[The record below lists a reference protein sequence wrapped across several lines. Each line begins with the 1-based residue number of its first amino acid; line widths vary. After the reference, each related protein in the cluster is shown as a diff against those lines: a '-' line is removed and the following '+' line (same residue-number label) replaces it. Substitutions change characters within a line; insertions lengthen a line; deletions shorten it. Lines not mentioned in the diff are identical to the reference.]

1 MLRRTD
7 GGSTMDTV
15 VATQAGAPR
24 RRDTKFKLTYRQICE
39 LSVAK
44 GPVEGKP
51 GRVVIASPPSADAGK
66 PYRVLDGNQGAPT
79 GFGFYVGTT
88 RTTYE
93 VVVRG
98 PAGVRRFSLGSV
110 TDIGPEQAY
119 GLARQKLAVVRETG
133 EHPSKEEARAEQ
145 LVELK
150 GLTLADCF
158 AAYVDDLRK
167 RVRNKKAKPASIRAI
182 QDSLAR
188 FARPEVGL
196 ADRPILQLLDK
207 DIHRAFDSLRRSS
220 MARSNRIPTPMR
232 QALADQLD
240 WAALSTQKLE
250 ALGVTG
256 KYVQRVKAAG
266 LASTEHAFTDAKRAV
281 DLVLK
286 RERKAAAQQQREPV
300 LRYNPFQVI
309 HDDDMLRDS
318 QALRRHYERAEVR
331 NALGDETLPTVLKVI
346 LARRDEQGGLNAT
359 GADYLLLTLLWGAR
373 LAQFNIAVDHGYR
386 GQKCWND

>member
-1 MLRRTD
+1 M
-7 GGSTMDTV
+7 
-15 VATQAGAPR
+15 
-24 RRDTKFKLTYRQICE
+24 
-39 LSVAK
+39 
-44 GPVEGKP
+44 
-51 GRVVIASPPSADAGK
+51 
-66 PYRVLDGNQGAPT
+66 
-79 GFGFYVGTT
+79 
-88 RTTYE
+88 
-93 VVVRG
+93 VRG

-110 TDIGPEQAY
+110 TDIGLEQAY
-119 GLARQKLAVVRETG
+119 ELARRKLAVVRETG

-158 AAYVDDLRK
+158 AAYVEDLQK

-196 ADRPILQLLDK
+196 ADKPILQLLDK

-220 MARSNRIPTPMR
+220 MVRSNRIPTPMR
-232 QALADQLD
+232 QALADQPD
-240 WAALSTQKLE
+240 WAALSTQQLE

-256 KYVQRVKAAG
+256 KYIQRVKAAG

-281 DLVLK
+281 DLALK

-331 NALGDETLPTVLKVI
+331 NPLGTTRCP
-346 LARRDEQGGLNAT
+346 RS
-359 GADYLLLTLLWGAR
+359 
-373 LAQFNIAVDHGYR
+373 
-386 GQKCWND
+386 

>member
-1 MLRRTD
+1 
-7 GGSTMDTV
+7 MDTV
-15 VATQAGAPR
+15 VATQAEAPR
-24 RRDTKFKLTYRQICE
+24 RRGTKFKLTYRQICE

-44 GPVEGKP
+44 GPVEGKQ
-51 GRVVIASPPSADAGK
+51 GRVVIAPRLPEDAGK

-119 GLARQKLAVVRETG
+119 ELARRKLAVVRETG

-158 AAYVDDLRK
+158 AAYVEDLQK

-196 ADRPILQLLDK
+196 ADKPILQLLDK
-207 DIHRAFDSLRRSS
+207 DIHRAFDGLRRSS
-220 MARSNRIPTPMR
+220 MVRSNRIPTPMR
-232 QALADQLD
+232 QALADQSD
-240 WAALSTQKLE
+240 WAALSTQQLE

-256 KYVQRVKAAG
+256 KYIQRVKAAG

-286 RERKAAAQQQREPV
+286 RERKVGLSSSGNRCCATTRSRSSTTTTCCGTHKHCAATTSVPRCATRWGT
-300 LRYNPFQVI
+300 
-309 HDDDMLRDS
+309 
-318 QALRRHYERAEVR
+318 RRFPRSSR
-331 NALGDETLPTVLKVI
+331 
-346 LARRDEQGGLNAT
+346 
-359 GADYLLLTLLWGAR
+359 
-373 LAQFNIAVDHGYR
+373 
-386 GQKCWND
+386 